1 MSVRSPCLVV
11 VTHSSALFRDGLQ
24 RILSG
29 TPFRSVIAATA
40 ILTDDMLETLSAAA
54 VAIWVMGV
62 DEFGSA
68 AESQWRHA
76 KSCVP
81 KLKAVV
87 LARERSIDQ
96 LARALQAE
104 VSGYL
109 DQDIDS
115 ERLVRALHVVALGD
129 TVLHGQSA
137 LGQYIAAGKRECGGP
152 LEWGRAESYG
162 RTAKPQDIQG
172 SPAGTCCALA
182 DAKATSAG
190 VLTSPDASAIASL
203 PHSDFDPDGLEDGEA
218 TDEGLEQPQALALRC
233 LSKRERAILRLLIE
247 GLSNK
252 VIAHRLV
259 ITEATVKVHIK
270 GCLRKLR
277 LHNRTQAAM
286 WASKYLV
293 AEEPAQAPTPVK
305 VSAHAH

>member
-1 MSVRSPCLVV
+1 MSVRSPCVVV

-29 TPFRSVIAATA
+29 TPFRSVIATAT
-40 ILTDDMLETLSAAA
+40 LGDDILETLSAAA

-62 DEFGSA
+62 DEFGPP

-104 VSGYL
+104 VNGYL

-129 TVLHGQSA
+129 TVLHGQSS
-137 LGQYIAAGKRECGGP
+137 LGQYLAAGKRDCGGP
-152 LEWGRAESYG
+152 LEWSRAESYG
-162 RTAKPQDIQG
+162 RMAKTPDSQG
-172 SPAGTCCALA
+172 SPGVSCCALA
-182 DAKATSAG
+182 DGKVMSAG
-190 VLTSPDASAIASL
+190 GLTSPDTPAIASHA
-203 PHSDFDPDGLEDGEA
+203 HSDLDADCLDDGDVQN
-218 TDEGLEQPQALALRC
+218 EGLEQPQALALRC
-233 LSKRERAILRLLIE
+233 LSKREKAILRLLIE

-286 WASKYLV
+286 WASKHLV
-293 AEEPAQAPTPVK
+293 PDEPDHAPAAVK
-305 VSAHAH
+305 MVAHAH